1 MNGKEA
7 SANYDKLGHKLAQKL
22 KSKKVNYQP
31 KR

>member
-7 SANYDKLGHKLAQKL
+7 SANYDKLGHKLATV